1 MPLLIVV
8 ASAFQSLC
16 NYAAVYLNTWVGQ
29 KITSDLKTDMYKKL
43 MQEDTTFFDRSSSG
57 LVQMRF
63 NNDAD
68 MACSGL
74 LANLKLFTTRIFR
87 QFH

>member
-43 MQEDTTFFDRSSSG
+43 MQEDTTFLTS
-57 LVQMRF
+57 
-63 NNDAD
+63 
-68 MACSGL
+68 L
-74 LANLKLFTTRIFR
+74 LPVWFR
-87 QFH
+87 CVLIMTPIWRAAVCWQI